1 MANAPLLG
9 TGWCELLP
17 VICPTAKAEYFLEAG
32 LTEITDLPVGQLVHK
47 ICACPRHGAQ
57 H

>member
-1 MANAPLLG
+1 MGKLLD
-9 TGWCELLP
+9 L
-17 VICPTAKAEYFLEAG
+17 ICPTAKAEYFLEAG